1 MTNKYLFYNYLPILA
16 DHILDIKYNNRKV
29 HHSYPP
35 FIIDNIKEGDTI
47 FVKTDLLPMFFKQ
60 ICPRIK
66 KRFYLLTGV
75 AGLDIQ
81 EHYKIFIEQYK
92 IIKWIGCNIL
102 FDHEKVFKIPIGFA
116 ENEQEEGNQLL
127 LDELYNNKIPL
138 DKKINKI
145 LITPMGNTHDDRNN
159 ILSLF
164 NNKDYCNILKNRI
177 PFKEFMNEINRFKF
191 VLCPRGRGTDTHRFW
206 EILLM
211 GSIPI
216 VEKSGLDT
224 LYKQF
229 PCIIVDSYSDINSD
243 LINQYKIDNEL
254 IDNIDK
260 FLVIDNFYNMINN
273 IKSIW
278 YNFHL

>member
-1 MTNKYLFYNYLPILA
+1 
-16 DHILDIKYNNRKV
+16 
-29 HHSYPP
+29 
-35 FIIDNIKEGDTI
+35 
-47 FVKTDLLPMFFKQ
+47 
-60 ICPRIK
+60 
-66 KRFYLLTGV
+66 
-75 AGLDIQ
+75 
-81 EHYKIFIEQYK
+81 
-92 IIKWIGCNIL
+92 
-102 FDHEKVFKIPIGFA
+102 
-116 ENEQEEGNQLL
+116 
-127 LDELYNNKIPL
+127 
-138 DKKINKI
+138 
-145 LITPMGNTHDDRNN
+145 
-159 ILSLF
+159 
-164 NNKDYCNILKNRI
+164 
-177 PFKEFMNEINRFKF
+177 MNEINRFKF